1 MKLLVLAL
9 VAVALVFGAKCM
21 TIRKDLVSE
30 RQAIDADWAQVDAA
44 LEHRASIVPELT
56 NLVQSEAPAEGST
69 ILAVND
75 ARKLLSVAHSQQEK
89 IQATARLDHA
99 LARLMLLVEFYPK
112 LESSKKYGDLLE
124 ALKGAE
130 YRIAVARRKYNEAV
144 EHYNVPPQVQRS
156 GGTLQCAH
164 RPVSEQHRGFCN
176 APRQDRRL
184 LPNASNLTSRHS

>member
-75 ARKLLSVAHSQQEK
+75 ARKLLSIAHSQQEK
-89 IQATARLDHA
+89 IQANARLDHA

-144 EHYNVPPQVQRS
+144 EHYNARIDLFPNNIVASV
-156 GGTLQCAH
+156 T
-164 RPVSEQHRGFCN
+164 
-176 APRQDRRL
+176 RL
-184 LPNASNLTSRHS
+184 GKIDAYFQTPAI